1 MDSVDISL
9 EDAIDEFDQS
19 QSGFQESDDYYN
31 ANTRDIAV
39 GIATPPKLRILLA
52 QVGVPRLYIHALAE
66 RLIVEGFR
74 IGDAGDTDEELWS
87 WFKANGLDNQAWLAF
102 IEAMVYGRSYITIA
116 APGEEDEDDPLAVP
130 DVPIIRVESPKSVY
144 AHIDPRTRRVQWA
157 VRVVKDEEG
166 EAVAATL
173 YTPDKTEFF
182 TGDNGDFVSSGT
194 VNHGLGVVPVVPMIR
209 ANSVADLYGE
219 SMITTEI
226 RSVTDAMSR
235 LLMNMQMTSEL
246 MAAPQRILFGTTVDE
261 LGGPDQNGLELYTS
275 SYIAVEDPQGR
286 AIQLPAA
293 ELRNYTEGLTFLLKT
308 AAAYTGLPPQY
319 LSYSDDNPASAEAI
333 KASESRLVRTCES
346 LAAQF
351 GSAWE
356 QAMRIALLVMGN
368 QLTVDHFRMETVWRD
383 PSTPTFQAKADA
395 VTKMYANGT
404 GVIPLE
410 QARIDMGYS
419 PEQRRQMEEWDLKA
433 PAGALST
440 LYAPPGSPPED
451 PNAQEVTDESGE
463 PGAEDTE

>member
-1 MDSVDISL
+1 MDSVEISL
-9 EDAIDEFDQS
+9 EDAIDEFDQA

-66 RLIVEGFR
+66 RLIIEGFR
-74 IGDAGDTDEELWS
+74 IGDSGDTDEELWS
-87 WFKANGLDNQAWLAF
+87 WFKANGLDNQAWLSF

-130 DVPIIRVESPKSVY
+130 DVPIIRVESPKNVY
-144 AHIDPRTRRVQWA
+144 AHVDPRTRRVQWA
-157 VRVVKDEEG
+157 VRVVKDDEG
-166 EAVAATL
+166 ETVAATL
-173 YTPDKTEFF
+173 YTPDKTEFY
-182 TGDNGDFVSSGT
+182 TDNNGELASNGV

-433 PAGALST
+433 PAGALGA
-440 LYAPPGSPPED
+440 LYAPPGAPPED
-451 PNAQEVTDESGE
+451 PNAQEVRDESGE
-463 PGAEDTE
+463 SGAENAE